1 MLSTSTRGTAPAAP
15 PSTGHGN
22 AIPALPA
29 NSLQPLAGMLRWIV
43 VAVLTIAVALPL
55 GFILFQS
62 FLSAPF
68 FDANKALGIE
78 GFRFIFTDPDFWSAV
93 KNSFIIAGGM
103 LFISIPLG
111 GILAFL
117 MVRTDLPG
125 RRWLEPLLLT
135 PVFVSPM
142 VLAFG
147 YVVAAGPVGFYSVW
161 FKELFGVQNVPWN
174 VYSIFAITV
183 IVGLTHVP
191 HVYLYSSAALRNLGS
206 DVEEAARVTGAR
218 PFRVA
223 LDVSLPM
230 TMPALL
236 FAGVLVF
243 FLGFEVFGLPLV
255 LGDPE
260 GHLVLATYLYKLTNK
275 LGVPSYHLMAAVAV
289 CIVAITFPLVLLQR
303 RLLKT
308 ANRFVTVKGKAG
320 RATVLPLGVWRW
332 VALAIVA
339 LWLMLTV
346 IVPISGIVLRAFVT
360 NWGEGV
366 ALGEVLTLSNFTEL
380 FEQDNLVRA
389 IVNTLGVG
397 VIGGAFA
404 VGFYSLVAFAGHRRH
419 DWATKLLDYLV
430 LLPRAVPGLLAGL
443 AFLWIFLFVPGLREL
458 KNSMWSIWIA
468 YTVVWLAYGMR
479 LIQSALLQVGPEL
492 EEAGRSVG
500 ATRSRVSLDVTLP
513 LVRFGLLAA
522 WLLIFMIFEREYSTA
537 VYLLSPGTEVIGAL
551 LVSLW
556 ATGAVDQVAALSV
569 INIAMVGAGLGV
581 ALRFGVKLHG

>member
-15 PSTGHGN
+15 PAAGPRD
-22 AIPALPA
+22 AIPALPV

-62 FLSAPF
+62 LLSAPF
-68 FDANKALGIE
+68 FDANKTLGIE
-78 GFRFIFTDPDFWSAV
+78 GFRFVFSDPDFWSAV

-320 RATVLPLGVWRW
+320 RTTVLPLGVWRW
-332 VALAIVA
+332 VALAIVV
-339 LWLMLTV
+339 LWLILTV

-366 ALGEVLTLSNFTEL
+366 ALAEVLTLSNFTEL

-389 IVNTLGVG
+389 IVNTLGIG
-397 VIGGAFA
+397 VIGGALA
-404 VGFYSLVAFAGHRRH
+404 IGFYSLVAFAGHRRP

>member
-161 FKELFGVQNVPWN
+161 FKELFGVQSVPWN

>member
-1 MLSTSTRGTAPAAP
+1 MLSTSTRGTAPAVP
-15 PSTGHGN
+15 PATGPRDM
-22 AIPALPA
+22 IPALPVS
-29 NSLQPLAGMLRWIV
+29 SLQPLAGMLRWIV
-43 VAVLTIAVALPL
+43 VAVLTVAVALPL

-62 FLSAPF
+62 LLSAPF
-68 FDANKALGIE
+68 FDANKTLGVE
-78 GFRFIFTDPDFWSAV
+78 GFRFVFSDPDFWSAV
-93 KNSFIIAGGM
+93 KNSFVIAGGM

-111 GILAFL
+111 GVLAFL

-161 FKELFGVQNVPWN
+161 FKEWFGVHNVPWN
-174 VYSIFAITV
+174 VYSVFAITV

-366 ALGEVLTLSNFTEL
+366 ALVEVLTLSNFIEL

-389 IVNTLGVG
+389 IVNTLGIG
-397 VIGGAFA
+397 VIGGALA
-404 VGFYSLVAFAGHRRH
+404 IGFYSLVAFAGHRRP
-419 DWATKLLDYLV
+419 DWATRLLDYLV

>member
-389 IVNTLGVG
+389 IVNTLGIG
-397 VIGGAFA
+397 VIGGALA